1 MTPEEQLRGA
11 RATVAVPAAL
21 APARP
26 AAGAVAW
33 SAVWSGFF
41 VAVGTL
47 VLLLVLGAAIGAS
60 VLGVAP
66 WPASNPRA
74 WGVGTA
80 LWTFAS
86 AIVALAAGGRVAG
99 RYRGGAAG
107 RPRAIEGVLV
117 WVLSVLSLALVGSVT
132 VDGMAIGRG
141 LALPRATKTTI
152 VTGPPLEKIAPA
164 VSAAI
169 AARDVDGVIALL
181 GQPATADRIAS
192 ATGQAHA
199 DVEVQLA
206 DLRARVAAR
215 RTDRARALAEARVGL
230 ARLAAAPGRVPPSVP
245 PLRAMR
251 AGVLVAWAA
260 FVALLLSLLAAVAGA
275 RAGSR
280 RAVAA

>member
-1 MTPEEQLRGA
+1 PPPCGRRLAAAAARAWRRGRRSMTPEEQLRGA

-99 RYRGGAAG
+99 RY
-107 RPRAIEGVLV
+107 
-117 WVLSVLSLALVGSVT
+117 
-132 VDGMAIGRG
+132 RG